1 LFFLVVGIFNY
12 CYRHAELVST
22 VDFMFFELH
31 YHSLFSAFC
40 LDAKSGAK
48 KSGQTRMLRRFAGLR
63 TTVTPH
69 LLVGTFYV

>member
-1 LFFLVVGIFNY
+1 MF
-12 CYRHAELVST
+12 
-22 VDFMFFELH
+22 DFMFFELH